1 MFGDWRSEIVEMRDF
16 GGTLVI
22 RSRAVGTAAASGV
35 HLEQE
40 FWQAARVSNGKVV
53 WWKFC
58 RTEAEALEA
67 VGLSE

>member
-1 MFGDWRSEIVEMRDF
+1 VR
-16 GGTLVI
+16 
-22 RSRAVGTAAASGV
+22 
-35 HLEQE
+35 LEQD
-40 FWQAARVSNGKVV
+40 FWQAARVRDGKIA

>member
-1 MFGDWRSEIVEMRDF
+1 MTDTRVGRHTSPLMQVRS
-16 GGTLVI
+16 LV
-22 RSRAVGTAAASGV
+22 VDVDLHAA
-35 HLEQE
+35 HHDT
-40 FWQAARVSNGKVV
+40 GKVV